1 MAIDPIYI
9 HPILG
14 ELTLAEVQDNA
25 NYEEMS
31 LEEYVSAFNLKIKE
45 KEPVGTGTVLRPEEG
60 KPIVVAGEN
69 VPVATEINE
78 TFALESQLE
87 DILSEYEKVEP
98 GGIFG
103 DKYNGTRAGKMLLD
117 ERYSN
122 IRSKLKKAYQGSNM
136 DINKPMSIIDKS
148 EEEVQEFLMDA
159 YPGVF
164 IEQTGV
170 RNALN
175 IILPGTD
182 KPIELDLQPFTLD
195 GRDEAVDVLKKLDQV
210 YNSQTDEE
218 LIINTVGQLADVL
231 DETKDD
237 RAINKALES
246 TGYSV
251 SINQSS
257 GSRKDGT
264 YQPYSYNVLKD
275 GLLFKKN

>member
-9 HPILG
+9 HPVLG

-45 KEPVGTGTVLRPEEG
+45 KEPVGTGTVLRPTEG
-60 KPIVVAGEN
+60 KPIVAAGEN
-69 VPVATEINE
+69 VPVVTEIDE

-103 DKYNGTRAGKMLLD
+103 DKYNGSRAGKMRLD
-117 ERYSN
+117 ERYSD
-122 IRSKLKKAYQGSNM
+122 IRSKLKKAYTGSEM
-136 DINKPMSIIDKS
+136 DINKPMSIIDKT
-148 EEEVQEFLMDA
+148 EEEVQEFLMNE

-175 IILPGTD
+175 IVLP
-182 KPIELDLQPFTLD
+182 E
-195 GRDEAVDVLKKLDQV
+195 
-210 YNSQTDEE
+210 QTR
-218 LIINTVGQLADVL
+218 Q
-231 DETKDD
+231 
-237 RAINKALES
+237 
-246 TGYSV
+246 
-251 SINQSS
+251 
-257 GSRKDGT
+257 
-264 YQPYSYNVLKD
+264 
-275 GLLFKKN
+275 